1 MNKGMI
7 TDEKLDKMLKSAL
20 KEEADSLEVSDRV
33 KKRIDSEIRVYER
46 KKFNKIQWVVK
57 GVAGYM

>member
-20 KEEADSLEVSDRV
+20 KEEADSLEVSDGV

-46 KKFNKIQWVVK
+46 KKFNKI
-57 GVAGYM
+57 

>member
-20 KEEADSLEVSDRV
+20 KEEADSLEVSDRLWELES
-33 KKRIDSEIRVYER
+33 KK
-46 KKFNKIQWVVK
+46 
-57 GVAGYM
+57 

>member
-20 KEEADSLEVSDRV
+20 KEEADRLEVSDRV

-46 KKFNKIQWVVK
+46 KKFNKI
-57 GVAGYM
+57 

>member
-1 MNKGMI
+1 MI

-20 KEEADSLEVSDRV
+20 KEEADRLEVSDRV

-46 KKFNKIQWVVK
+46 KKFNKI
-57 GVAGYM
+57 

>member
-7 TDEKLDKMLKSAL
+7 TDEKLDKMLKSGL

-33 KKRIDSEIRVYER
+33 KKRIDSEIRGYER
-46 KKFNKIQWVVK
+46 KKFNKI
-57 GVAGYM
+57 

>member
-20 KEEADSLEVSDRV
+20 KEEADRLEVSDRV

-46 KKFNKIQWVVK
+46 KKLNKI
-57 GVAGYM
+57 